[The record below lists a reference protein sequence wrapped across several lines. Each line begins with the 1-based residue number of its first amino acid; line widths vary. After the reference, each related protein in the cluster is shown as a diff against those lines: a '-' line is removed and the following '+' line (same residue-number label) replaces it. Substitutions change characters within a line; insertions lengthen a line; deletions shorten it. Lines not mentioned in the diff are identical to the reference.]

1 MKKIPLTKFKDSSG
15 QDRYTKMI
23 RGKRHYFGSRGCTER
38 EAVLDYLSRKD
49 KLEACTFAPLAG
61 SEDLETAVNFVLNE
75 KREAF
80 ESGEISFK
88 HNRDLLSMGAY
99 ILATL
104 PRTLPV
110 KALSPEH
117 YAKLRSGL
125 GDVSVVTKKNR
136 LAKMQTIFRR
146 IVKLKF
152 MPSVDDADAL
162 LKPSAKAMRLAKEIP
177 LLITPEQARTLV
189 ASACPQVSAMILLG
203 LNCAYINCDV
213 ARLTVRGAEEAI
225 KGGWLVDKRE
235 KTGIDRIAYL
245 WPETKAALQ
254 VVLDTHKGTSKF
266 LFVTK
271 YGGSWNCDNDSAL
284 SKAFK
289 KLTTKVGVSLTFARL
304 RHHFQ
309 TLAEEQTMDPVAVK
323 SVMGHADH
331 SISAV
336 YRDRVLRE
344 RVARA
349 CEVVRKWYLTKTK
362 KPATPKEPLA
372 KVKQEK

>member
-1 MKKIPLTKFKDSSG
+1 MKKKIPLTKITDPNG
-15 QDRYTKMI
+15 HRYRKKI
-23 RGKRHYFGSRGCTER
+23 GGKIHYFGSRNCSER
-38 EAVLDYLSRKD
+38 EAMVDYFDRKD
-49 KLEACTFAPLAG
+49 KLEAGTLSG
-61 SEDLETAVNFVLNE
+61 LINNELNLEIAVNLVLRE
-75 KREAF
+75 KEAAF
-80 ESGEISFK
+80 EAGEISFK
-88 HNRDLLSMGAY
+88 HNRDLVAMGAY

-104 PRTLPV
+104 PRKLPV

-117 YAKLRSGL
+117 YSKLRADL

-136 LAKMQTIFRR
+136 LAKIQTIFRR
-146 IVKLKF
+146 MVKLK
-152 MPSVDDADAL
+152 MISSVDDADAL
-162 LKPSAKAMRLAKEIP
+162 LKPSAKALRLAKEIP
-177 LLITPEQARTLV
+177 QLITPEQARTLV

-213 ARLTVRGAEEAI
+213 ARLTVKEAKEAI
-225 KGGWLVDKRE
+225 KAGWLVDKRE
-235 KTGIDRIAYL
+235 KTGIDRIAQL

-254 VVLDTHKGTSKF
+254 VVLDQHKGSSEF

-271 YGGSWNCDNDSAL
+271 YGGSWNCENDSAL

-289 KLTTKVGVSLTFARL
+289 KLTTEVGVNLTFARL

-336 YRDRVLRE
+336 YRDRVLRD
-344 RVARA
+344 RVLRA
-349 CEVVRKWYLTKTK
+349 CEAVRKWYLTKTK

-372 KVKQEK
+372 KVKQ